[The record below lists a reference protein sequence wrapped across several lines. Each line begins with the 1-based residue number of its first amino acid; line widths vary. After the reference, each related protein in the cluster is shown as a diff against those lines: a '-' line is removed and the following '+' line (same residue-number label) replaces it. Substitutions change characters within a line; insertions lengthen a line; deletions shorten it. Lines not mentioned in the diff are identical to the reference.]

1 MPLKQ
6 LLQLRDT
13 EGNKSV
19 QSARGGEK
27 TRQA

>member
-1 MPLKQ
+1 MPLNQ

-19 QSARGGEK
+19 QSVAGEK
-27 TRQA
+27 TKQA